1 MIRGVFSRSGLG
13 KTVRVNLAKID
24 HFQKFKDNQMTP
36 QTTPNHIDIY
46 IIYRIYIVY
55 ILYIYYISFEG
66 VRGSFLAI
74 CSLFADSP
82 IAIWAIFGLQWP
94 PLWPIYNFK
103 WLLLLHM
110 VQFYERLPLV
120 CLLYISGV
128 V

>member
-13 KTVRVNLAKID
+13 KTVRVNLAKIGN
-24 HFQKFKDNQMTP
+24 FQKFKDQMTP

-82 IAIWAIFGLQWP
+82 IAIFYLKIR
-94 PLWPIYNFK
+94 NFK
-103 WLLLLHM
+103 ALLGSLIITL
-110 VQFYERLPLV
+110 EKGCNGLI
-120 CLLYISGV
+120 C
-128 V
+128 